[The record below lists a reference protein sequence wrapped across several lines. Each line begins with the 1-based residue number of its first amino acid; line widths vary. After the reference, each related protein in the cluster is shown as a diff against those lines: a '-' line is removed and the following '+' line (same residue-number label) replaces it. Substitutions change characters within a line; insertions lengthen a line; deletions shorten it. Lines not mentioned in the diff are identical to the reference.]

1 MSTKTNFIFSVYGHG
16 ELTIRQ
22 RKFSE
27 RIYKIDRFQIV
38 TYDGFTSWSQPCSFE
53 FKSKG
58 VLLIKEFTPYVDEK
72 IQADYAVIK
81 QSINKNQLNNVDNK
95 FTPMFC
101 QDSIGFLRVAIKLV
115 NKHPL

>member
-1 MSTKTNFIFSVYGHG
+1 MSTKTNFIFSVYGNG

-27 RIYKIDRFQIV
+27 RIYKINRFQIV

-58 VLLIKEFTPYVDEK
+58 VLLIKEFTPYVDET

-81 QSINKNQLNNVDNK
+81 QCIDKKQFSNIENK

-101 QDSIGFLRVAIKLV
+101 QDSTGFLRIAIKLV